1 MRKWRASLPRCCAS
15 RELLTSMDSMET
27 FIRPSDR
34 IAPFKPYYFA
44 SLGQKIVDL
53 KEQGVDVI
61 RIDMGSPDLPPP
73 NFIIQAMITSAQRAD
88 THSYGPMG
96 APIEFRQ
103 AVAQYYRTR
112 FGVQL
117 DAARQVL
124 GLIGSK
130 EGLFHLSQVLINP
143 EDIALVPDPGYP
155 IYASSVKIAGG
166 SIYKLPLLNENN
178 FLPDFTSIPD
188 DVARKAK
195 ILWLNYPSNPT
206 GAVAS
211 LDFFAQAIAFARK
224 HEIVVANDAPY
235 TDICFDGYTA
245 PSLLQVPGAMDIA
258 VEFNSLAKTYNM
270 AGWRLG
276 MVCGNPEIIRFLHTY
291 KSQVDSSSF
300 TPLFAGGIAALNGDQ
315 GWLAERNRIYQA
327 RRDIILEAL
336 RASGFKADTPPAAI
350 YVWAYLPDKFEDAFA
365 FCDRLLAETG
375 VSITPGDIYGDFG
388 KRYVRIS
395 LGTATERIVEAMQR
409 LTLWMRTS

>member
-1 MRKWRASLPRCCAS
+1 
-15 RELLTSMDSMET
+15 MDSMET

-44 SLGQKIVDL
+44 SLSQKIAEL
-53 KEQGVDVI
+53 EKQGVDVI

-73 NFIIQAMITSAQRAD
+73 DFIIQAMFTSAQRAD

-96 APIEFRQ
+96 GPIEFRQ
-103 AVAQYYRTR
+103 AVAHYYRTR
-112 FGVQL
+112 FGVDL

-143 EDIALVPDPGYP
+143 GDIALIPDPGYP

-166 SIYKLPLLNENN
+166 NIYKMPLLRENQ
-178 FLPDFTSIPD
+178 FLPDFSSIPE
-188 DVARKAK
+188 DVAVKAK
-195 ILWLNYPSNPT
+195 LLWLNYPSNPT
-206 GAVAS
+206 GAVAP
-211 LDFFAQAIAFARK
+211 LQFFEQAIAFARK
-224 HEIVVANDAPY
+224 YEIVVANDAPY
-235 TDICFDGYTA
+235 TEICFDDYKA
-245 PSLLQVPGAMDIA
+245 PSLLQVPGALDIA

-276 MVCGNPEIIRFLHTY
+276 MVCGNPDIIRYLHTY

-300 TPLFAGGIAALNGDQ
+300 TPLFAGGIAALTGSQ
-315 GWLAERNRIYQA
+315 TWLAERNLIYQA

-336 RASGFKADTPPAAI
+336 RTSGFTVDTPPAAI
-350 YVWAYLPDKFEDAFA
+350 YVWACLPDKFKDAFV
-365 FCDRLLAETG
+365 FCDRLLADTG
-375 VSITPGDIYGDFG
+375 VSITPGDIYGDYG
-388 KRYVRIS
+388 KRYIRIS

-409 LTLWMRTS
+409 LTRWMRAS